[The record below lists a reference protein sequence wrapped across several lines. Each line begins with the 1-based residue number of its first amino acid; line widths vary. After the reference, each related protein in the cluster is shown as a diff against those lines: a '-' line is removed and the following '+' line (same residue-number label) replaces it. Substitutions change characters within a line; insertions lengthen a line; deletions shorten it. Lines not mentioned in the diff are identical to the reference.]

1 MVQEAK
7 TETIPSGWSGVLSA
21 WKMGAERQLS
31 EWRRY
36 RDRKHLQGDLLGGV
50 VVALSSLPLSLAV
63 ALATDVPVVMGLVT
77 AVVAGLL
84 GSLFG
89 GTRTGIT
96 GPAAVMA
103 VLLGQIVDRS
113 GLAAL
118 FVVGICVGV
127 LQLLTGMLGLA
138 RLLRVVPISIV
149 RGFTAGVAITLMI
162 NQVPGALGL
171 PSADESHSLDVLLHL
186 ARTFEH
192 AHFAAVVLMVLALL
206 VTLFLPRIWPALPAP
221 AIALGLALGVNAWGG
236 LGVVSTLG
244 ALTDPFA
251 LTHVG
256 WPIGEARQLVF
267 DVVAVFAVGSVEAL
281 TRATLIDRDLES
293 DAMHDP
299 DQVLIGQGLANLASA
314 LLGGFPVTKVV
325 LRSAFHRA
333 AGARTPRGGVL
344 AALLMTGVV
353 VVLWPILPHF
363 PVPALIGVLLALC
376 VRMLSLT
383 YLRDLWVVS
392 RADAVVFMI
401 TVAAMVIFDASAGV
415 QIGALIAL
423 IVGLVSVSR
432 TRFELMKSPE
442 DGAPHHVTLS
452 GPLTFISTTKLD
464 TLARSLFALPTEAGT
479 LIDLRHVDSVDASA
493 ADHLVSLVRKQ
504 RDRGMKVALLGANAD
519 VDALL
524 RSKSEDLGDIFAK
537 READL
542 DRILDRVRGTHSRT
556 QLLAGVRR
564 FHTEQRERLAPLL
577 QELAAGQAPHT
588 LMLTCADS
596 RVVPTLL
603 TGTQPGELFVIRN
616 IGALLPPFGHETLN
630 DEGAGIEYAV
640 KVLGVQ
646 HIVLCA
652 HSGCGA
658 MKALK
663 MGGLPDELGAL
674 KYWAKSARELVPSP
688 DASPNVDEF
697 SKATVVRQLVH
708 LRSYPTVQRAME
720 AGELTLNAWFYDV
733 EHAAITE
740 WSEEES
746 GFRQLDESMRQQRVS
761 VAPKPIPSAPPSAEL
776 GEV

>member
-1 MVQEAK
+1 MRNEAE
-7 TETIPSGWSGVLSA
+7 TETIPSGASSVVSA
-21 WKMGAERQLS
+21 WKMGAMRQLG
-31 EWRRY
+31 EWKRY
-36 RDRKHLQGDLLGGV
+36 TDRTHLRGDLRGGV
-50 VVALSSLPLSLAV
+50 VVALSALPLSLAI
-63 ALATDVPVVMGLVT
+63 ALATDVPVELGLVT
-77 AVVAGLL
+77 AFAAGLM

-118 FVVGICVGV
+118 FVVGLAAGI

-138 RLLRVVPISIV
+138 RLFRVVPISIV

-162 NQVPGALGL
+162 NQLPRALGL
-171 PSADESHSLDVLLHL
+171 PPTDESHSLDVLLHL
-186 ARTFEH
+186 ARTLEQ
-192 AHFAAVVLMVLALL
+192 AHVAAIGLMLVALL
-206 VTLFLPRIWPALPAP
+206 ITLLLPRLIPWLPGP
-221 AIALGLALGVNAWGG
+221 AIAMGVALLICLIGNFSEVA
-236 LGVVSTLG
+236 VPTLG
-244 ALTDPFA
+244 EVAMPFSRM
-251 LTHVG
+251 HFG
-256 WPIGEARQLVF
+256 WPSGDMRQLAF
-267 DVVAVFAVGSVEAL
+267 DIVAVFAVGSVESL
-281 TRATLIDRDLES
+281 TRATLIDRELENE
-293 DAMHDP
+293 AMHDP
-299 DQVLIGQGLANLASA
+299 DQVLLGQGFANVASA

-325 LRSAFHRA
+325 LRSSFHRA

-344 AALLMTGVV
+344 AALLLVAFSV
-353 VVLWPILPHF
+353 IAWPLLPLL
-363 PVPALIGVLLALC
+363 PVPALVGVLVALC
-376 VRMLSLT
+376 VRMLSIT
-383 YLRDLWVVS
+383 YLVDLWTVS
-392 RADAVVFMI
+392 RADAVVFII
-401 TVAAMVIFDASAGV
+401 TVLAMVVFDASAGV

-432 TRFELMKSPE
+432 TRFELMKSPTE
-442 DGAPHHVTLS
+442 GAPHHVTLS

-464 TLARSLFALPTEAGT
+464 ALTRSLFALPTEAGT
-479 LIDLRHVDSVDASA
+479 LIDLRHVDSIDASA
-493 ADHLVSLVRKQ
+493 ADHLISLVHKQ

-524 RSKSEDLGDIFAK
+524 RSKGADLGDIFAK

-564 FHTEQRERLAPLL
+564 FQSELRDKLAPLL
-577 QELAAGQAPHT
+577 NELASGQAPHT

-596 RVVPTLL
+596 RVVPTLM

-616 IGALLPPFGHETLN
+616 IGALLPPFGHEALN

-646 HIVLCA
+646 HVVLCA

-674 KYWAKSARELVPSP
+674 KYWAKAAQSLVPTP
-688 DASPNVDEF
+688 DAEGSVDAF
-697 SKATVVRQLVH
+697 AKATVVRQLDH
-708 LRSYPTVQRAME
+708 LRSYPTVQRAVA
-720 AGELTLNAWFYDV
+720 AGELTLSAWFYDV

-740 WSEEES
+740 WSEDNGKFNTLDDET
-746 GFRQLDESMRQQRVS
+746 RQARLSTTP
-761 VAPKPIPSAPPSAEL
+761 PKA
-776 GEV
+776 